1 MMGNILV
8 LAEHRQGS
16 LREITFEMLAIA
28 PQLSS
33 DMGGEAVVLLIGSG
47 VDEMAAKIA
56 SYGVKVL
63 VIDDPL
69 FEDFNGEKYQKVI
82 SAVIDDL
89 KPSVVMTGHTA
100 QGVDFMPSLAVEKK
114 MPLVM
119 EAIALEY
126 TDGALKATRQLYSG
140 KVNAIVAFRPADTY
154 LVTIREGIAEAP
166 EPATAGPVEKIDT
179 PLKEDLD
186 YRKFVEYIEAE
197 VGDVDITQSDILVAV
212 GRGLKEDK
220 NLPLIEELAKAVKA
234 DIAGSRAA
242 TDAGWISQD
251 RQVGT
256 SGKTV
261 KPKLYI
267 AMGISGA
274 FQHVA
279 GMKGAKTVVAI
290 NKDPEAPIFNV
301 ADYAIVEDM
310 FKVVPKLTEKLK
322 ELKS

>member
-1 MMGNILV
+1 MGDILV
-8 LAEHRQGS
+8 VAEHRQGA

-28 PQLSS
+28 PQLAS
-33 DMGGEAVVLLIGSG
+33 DMGGEAAVLLIGSG
-47 VDEMAAKIA
+47 MDEMAASIA

-69 FEDFNGEKYQKVI
+69 FENFNGEKYQKLI

-89 KPSVVMTGHTA
+89 KPSVVMTGHTS
-100 QGVDFMPSLAVEKK
+100 QGVDFMPALAVEKK
-114 MPLVM
+114 LPLVM

-126 TDGALKATRQLYSG
+126 ADGTLKATRQLYSG
-140 KVNAIVAFRPADTY
+140 KVNATVAFKPADTY
-154 LVTIREGIAEAP
+154 LVTIREGVAEAP
-166 EPATAGPVEKIDT
+166 EPSSAGAVEKLDS

-197 VGDVDITQSDILVAV
+197 VGEVDITQSEILVAI

-220 NLPLIEELAKAVKA
+220 NLTVIEDLAKAIKA

-274 FQHVA
+274 FQHIA

-322 ELKS
+322 ELKG